1 MLGLG
6 FHNHTVTQLIGNFF
20 YTLLFSLRG
29 AQKSS
34 DTNPV
39 PEP

>member
-20 YTLLFSLRG
+20 YTAFFIARHTKG
-29 AQKSS
+29 S